1 MVVRVFYVDDSG
13 AQQSGMN
20 VFGWVELE
28 LRTWSQVLRGWLD
41 WRQELYRSIGLA
53 TDFELHATDFVGGR
67 SRPTGTDWDA
77 VKANR
82 SSVMREAL
90 STVARLEGLEA
101 GAVFLRT
108 PSGVKHK
115 AAKADAYARLVR
127 YLDARLTAAGELGLI
142 MMDGDG
148 NDHSYRTAHRE
159 LKLATRSVIED
170 PLFHHSHHSQWVQ
183 MADLVAYTAY
193 MRVAR
198 VERKAHTWGWYELL
212 SPCARTGP
220 EPLDLGGPEG

>member
-1 MVVRVFYVDDSG
+1 MIVRVFYVDDSG
-13 AQQSGMN
+13 SEQHGIN

-28 LRTWSQVLRGWLD
+28 LGAWNQVLRGWLD

-53 TDFELHATDFVGGR
+53 TDYELHATKFLGGR
-67 SRPTGTDWDA
+67 GRPTGTDWDTA
-77 VKANR
+77 KPNR
-82 SSVMREAL
+82 SQVMRDAL
-90 STVARLEGLEA
+90 STIDGLDGLAA

-108 PSGVKHK
+108 TPGVKHP

-148 NDHSYRTAHRE
+148 SDHTYRGAHRE

-170 PLFHHSHHSQWVQ
+170 PLFQHSHHSQWVQ
-183 MADLVAYTAY
+183 MADLVAYAAF
-193 MRVAR
+193 MR
-198 VERKAHTWGWYELL
+198 VERMVGKPFAWEWFTLL
-212 SPCARTGP
+212 ADCSTSGV
-220 EPLDLGGPEG
+220 EPLDRHLA